1 MISQR
6 AFAIKP
12 SLTFAISAK
21 AKEMKARGLPVVSFG
36 AGEPDFDTPPH
47 VKEAAILAIKEGFT
61 KYTQTSGMPELK
73 EAICAK
79 FRRDNALEYKNE
91 NILVSAGAKQ
101 CLYNCFQV
109 LLDPGD
115 RVIIPTP
122 YWVSYEEMV
131 VLAGGVCDFV
141 KSPSFKIDKNTLI
154 NALTPRTKVLILN
167 SPSNPTGAVYSQKE
181 LVEIAEI
188 CKKHSLY
195 VISDEIY
202 EALIYD
208 KNHFSIAQVDDEMK
222 KRTVVVNGVSKSYAM
237 TGWRIGYCAAEKE
250 IIKAASNLQDHVT
263 SNACSISQ
271 KAAIAALNGPQDIVI
286 TMKNTYRKR
295 RDYLVGRINAI
306 KGLDVA
312 MPDGAFYAF
321 VDVSKLYNEKIAD
334 SFAFCDAL
342 LDTQYVAAIPGGA
355 FGDND
360 YIRLSFATSDENI
373 KTGIDRIAAFVGELG

>member
-141 KSPSFKIDKNTLI
+141 KSPSFKIDKNALI

-208 KNHFSIAQVDDEMK
+208 KKHFSIAQVDDEMK

>member
-6 AFAIKP
+6 ALAIKP

-115 RVIIPTP
+115 RVLIPTP

-181 LVEIAEI
+181 LIEIAEI

-286 TMKNTYRKR
+286 VMKNTYRKR

>member
-115 RVIIPTP
+115 RVLIPTP

-181 LVEIAEI
+181 LIEIAEI